1 MQITL
6 SVSPSFTPILS
17 HALFHSIS
25 PSRSLCSL
33 MFYLISHNKASL
45 WTAINCV
52 WIFPL
57 RRNRE
62 LSERA
67 PVPQAAFILMQR
79 SIAIFIAGSITHVT
93 VVLWLG
99 PLHRKK
105 PDNITAEVCKTIQL
119 WSPRR
124 VEGALGE
131 AFRKQEG
138 DEFRFCELSHT
149 CSGTHLSALQLWE
162 PLVLSFGPGKSYR
175 KQGEDHRMLSNHVV
189 SCVAL
194 VVDAKSSWCPSSS
207 TLLVVCSLR
216 FCVGPPSKNTV
227 NKGAKKGENKMLS
240 LFLLLHYCP
249 KDNPQSPV
257 KHFNP
262 TPTYRS
268 VNRTPL
274 YHTGDLYCPS
284 PRAQGYFFL
293 MLLPSFTCLHIHTQL
308 LSHYTWTE
316 TLLLH

>member
-1 MQITL
+1 MQCNCAIDTADIRTL
-6 SVSPSFTPILS
+6 FASPAEKVSPFPPSQFITIQVQDGDKAKCRSLSPSPPLSHPYCLIHS

-119 WSPRR
+119 W
-124 VEGALGE
+124 
-131 AFRKQEG
+131 
-138 DEFRFCELSHT
+138 
-149 CSGTHLSALQLWE
+149 
-162 PLVLSFGPGKSYR
+162 
-175 KQGEDHRMLSNHVV
+175 
-189 SCVAL
+189 
-194 VVDAKSSWCPSSS
+194 
-207 TLLVVCSLR
+207 
-216 FCVGPPSKNTV
+216 
-227 NKGAKKGENKMLS
+227 
-240 LFLLLHYCP
+240 
-249 KDNPQSPV
+249 
-257 KHFNP
+257 
-262 TPTYRS
+262 
-268 VNRTPL
+268 
-274 YHTGDLYCPS
+274 
-284 PRAQGYFFL
+284 
-293 MLLPSFTCLHIHTQL
+293 
-308 LSHYTWTE
+308 
-316 TLLLH
+316 

>member
-6 SVSPSFTPILS
+6 SVSPSFTPVLS

-25 PSRSLCSL
+25 PSHSLCSL

-99 PLHRKK
+99 PLHRKT

-138 DEFRFCELSHT
+138 MNSDSATVTHMLWHTSLFSTAVGATGVILWLGEVIQEARRRPQDVVKSHCEL
-149 CSGTHLSALQLWE
+149 C
-162 PLVLSFGPGKSYR
+162 GPGRCKTFLISLPL
-175 KQGEDHRMLSNHVV
+175 HFT
-189 SCVAL
+189 SCVFTYVL
-194 VVDAKSSWCPSSS
+194 CW
-207 TLLVVCSLR
+207 
-216 FCVGPPSKNTV
+216 
-227 NKGAKKGENKMLS
+227 
-240 LFLLLHYCP
+240 
-249 KDNPQSPV
+249 SP
-257 KHFNP
+257 
-262 TPTYRS
+262 
-268 VNRTPL
+268 
-274 YHTGDLYCPS
+274 
-284 PRAQGYFFL
+284 
-293 MLLPSFTCLHIHTQL
+293 
-308 LSHYTWTE
+308 
-316 TLLLH
+316 